1 MEVFIL
7 WRLASLTYVI
17 VIRNGQTVTM
27 KKGGA
32 GHANWGIK
40 GDEVPDLYEYAHQD
54 AEETTK
60 ADKVKLVD
68 ADTFKSMRS

>member
-1 MEVFIL
+1 
-7 WRLASLTYVI
+7 
-17 VIRNGQTVTM
+17 M

-32 GHANWGIK
+32 GHANWGIE
-40 GDEVPDLYEYAHQD
+40 GDEVPDLYEYAHED
-54 AEETTK
+54 VEETTK